1 MLQKITLPKAS
12 VLTSP
17 NPVSLACTLRGDG
30 ETNLATVSWW
40 TYLSY
45 NPPMIAYAMAK
56 TSYSGERVRADVQ
69 VVLTV
74 PGEEIA
80 AAVMS
85 CGSTTGRNTDKAKKF
100 GIRLEEL
107 PGCPIRIPAKSRVAI
122 VCRLA
127 DFYEAGDH
135 YLYICNAEEVYGDA
149 DLRALFAWDGDH
161 RRNGKRQI
169 DGRLPHP
176 SL

>member
-17 NPVSLACTLRGDG
+17 NPVSLMCTLREDG
-30 ETNLATVSWW
+30 KTNLATVSWW

-56 TSYSGERVRADVQ
+56 TSYSGERVRADGR
-69 VVLTV
+69 VVLTI

-80 AAVMS
+80 AAVAG
-85 CGSTTGRNTDKAKKF
+85 CGSTTGRNTDKAQKF
-100 GIRLEEL
+100 GIQLETL

-122 VCRLA
+122 VCELVN
-127 DFYEAGDH
+127 FSEAGDH
-135 YLYICNAEEVYGDA
+135 YLYICNVKEVYGDA
-149 DLRALFAWDGDH
+149 NLRALFAWDGYAALAPAE
-161 RRNGKRQI
+161 K
-169 DGRLPHP
+169 
-176 SL
+176 S